1 MPALY
6 LGNIMVKK
14 PRENTKDQLKPERSL
29 GPSIKELTARLHL
42 EAKNEALFFEAF
54 THSSYANEHRL
65 PSNERLEFLGDS
77 VLGLIVCQYLYLRYR
92 SYDEGQL
99 AKIKAI
105 LVSASFLAGFTRQ
118 MALDKYILLGAGE
131 IRTGGHK
138 KTNILADL
146 FEAFIG
152 AYYLSFGLKATEE
165 MLTPLIENALP
176 EIFADSEKIDAKTY
190 LQELV
195 QSQGLK
201 PEYHL
206 IAEEG
211 PPHNKTFTVEVFIN
225 GRVYGTGTGKSLK
238 EAQNRAAS
246 AASLQIKQ

>member
-14 PRENTKDQLKPERSL
+14 HQGNVKDNSKLKEQM
-29 GPSIKELTARLHL
+29 GPSMKELTARLHI
-42 EAKNEALFFEAF
+42 EPKNEALFIEAF

-77 VLGLIVCQYLYLRYR
+77 VLGLIVCQYLYLHYR

-99 AKIKAI
+99 AKVKAI
-105 LVSASFLAGFTRQ
+105 LVSASFLASFTRQ
-118 MALDKYILLGAGE
+118 MELDKYILLGAGE
-131 IRTGGHK
+131 IRTGGNTK
-138 KTNILADL
+138 PNILADL

-152 AYYLSFGLKATEE
+152 AFYLSFGLKATEE

-211 PPHNKTFTVEVFIN
+211 PPHNKTFTVEVFVN
-225 GRVYGTGTGKSLK
+225 GRVYGAGTGKSLK
-238 EAQNRAAS
+238 EAQNKAAS
-246 AASLQIKQ
+246 AATLQIKQ